1 MIKNLKRVIRRIV
14 YEFIPPGF
22 TRNSYSQ
29 TGEDVIVDF
38 LFRGVGNTNPSYLDI
53 GTNNP
58 TWGNNTFLFYENGS
72 RGVLVEADQTIIPLI
87 KESRVGDKVLNI
99 GVGLSEQKEADFYI
113 FDVSGIHTFNKQE
126 AEERDKIG
134 VHKIVKIE
142 KVSLKPINE
151 IIKENFD
158 TFPDFLSIDIEGL
171 DLAVLQSLDFSKYPI
186 PVICSETCTYSE
198 NHIKP
203 KDLAIAEFML
213 KQGYFIYADTYINTI
228 FVNKEWFN
236 KNDRLL

>member
-1 MIKNLKRVIRRIV
+1 MFNGFKKLVRKTV
-14 YEFIPPGF
+14 YKLLPPPF

-29 TGEDVIVDF
+29 SGEDVIVDF
-38 LFRGVGNTNPSYLDI
+38 LFRGIGLSRPAYLDI

-72 RGVLVEADQTIIPLI
+72 RGVLVEADETIIPLI
-87 KESRVGDKVLNI
+87 RAHRTGDKILNI

-113 FDVSGIHTFNKQE
+113 FDVSGIHTFNKEE
-126 AEERDKIG
+126 AEERNRVG
-134 VHKIVKIE
+134 VHKIVKVA
-142 KVSLKPINE
+142 KVPLKPIND

-158 TFPDFLSIDIEGL
+158 SYPDFLSIDIEGL

-203 KDLAIAEFML
+203 KDPAIAGFMAT
-213 KQGYFIYADTYINTI
+213 QGYFIYADTYINTI
-228 FVNKEWFN
+228 FVNKNWFYN
-236 KNDRLL
+236 SKIS